1 MVGKARY
8 GVIDNMGRIV
18 ARVRIANVLDPD
30 KTLEC
35 DALVDTG
42 AAFMVLPK
50 AWQSRLGDLRV
61 VREIE
66 CEIATQQLVPA
77 PVCGPVEIRVEG
89 FEPVLGEVL
98 FLDMEPADGIYEPLV
113 GYIVLEQCQAAVD
126 MLGLRLVHVKKTDL
140 K

>member
-1 MVGKARY
+1 
-8 GVIDNMGRIV
+8 MGRIV
-18 ARVRIANVLDPD
+18 ANVRIASLLEAD
-30 KTLEC
+30 KSLEC

-42 AAFMVLPK
+42 AAYMVLPK
-50 AWQSRLGDLRV
+50 AWQPRLGNLRV
-61 VREIE
+61 IREID
-66 CEIATQQLVPA
+66 CETATQDLLKA

-89 FEPVLGEVL
+89 FDPVYGEVL
-98 FLDMEPADGIYEPLV
+98 FLEMHQADGVYEPLL

>member
-1 MVGKARY
+1 
-8 GVIDNMGRIV
+8 MGRIV
-18 ARVRIANVLDPD
+18 ANVRIVNLLDPE
-30 KTLEC
+30 KAIEC

-42 AAFMVLPK
+42 AAYMVLPK
-50 AWQSRLGDLRV
+50 AWQRRLGELKV
-61 VREIE
+61 VREID
-66 CEIATQQLVPA
+66 CETATQKLVKA

-89 FEPVLGEVL
+89 FPPVYGEVM
-98 FLDMEPADGIYEPLV
+98 FLDMQPSDGIYEPLL

>member
-1 MVGKARY
+1 
-8 GVIDNMGRIV
+8 MGRIV
-18 ARVRIANVLDPD
+18 ANVRIASLLEAD
-30 KTLEC
+30 KSLEC

-42 AAFMVLPK
+42 AAYMILPK
-50 AWQSRLGDLRV
+50 AWQARLGNLRV
-61 VREIE
+61 IREID
-66 CEIATQQLVPA
+66 CETATQDLLKA

-89 FEPVLGEVL
+89 FDPVYGEVL
-98 FLDMEPADGIYEPLV
+98 FLEMHPADGVYEPLL

>member
-1 MVGKARY
+1 
-8 GVIDNMGRIV
+8 MGRIV
-18 ARVRIANVLDPD
+18 ARVRIANLLDPD
-30 KTLEC
+30 RSIEC

-42 AAFMVLPK
+42 AAYMVLPK
-50 AWQSRLGDLRV
+50 AWEGRLGSLNV
-61 VREIE
+61 IREID
-66 CEIATQQLVPA
+66 CEIASQQLVRA

-89 FEPVLGEVL
+89 FDPVYGEVL
-98 FLDMEPADGIYEPLV
+98 FLDMQPADGIYEPLL

>member
-1 MVGKARY
+1 
-8 GVIDNMGRIV
+8 MGRIV
-18 ARVRIANVLDPD
+18 ANVRIASLLEAD
-30 KTLEC
+30 KSLEC

-42 AAFMVLPK
+42 AAHMILPK
-50 AWQSRLGDLRV
+50 AWQTRLGNLRV
-61 VREIE
+61 IRQIDCETPTQELVR
-66 CEIATQQLVPA
+66 A

-89 FEPVLGEVL
+89 FDPVYGEVL
-98 FLDMEPADGIYEPLV
+98 FLEMHPADGVYEPLL